1 MSSPDEN
8 LFWFHGK
15 ISRERAEEI
24 LKEDNQEDG
33 TFLVRESN
41 TALGDFV
48 LSVLFKGDVCHYQIR
63 RHGEDA
69 FFSIDDKI
77 KIMHGLESLVD
88 YYREAA
94 NGLVTKLTQLV
105 KKDLPPNDSRSHGTT
120 NLLHRATKEK
130 NQTVVSELLKCG
142 YRNVDAKN
150 QDGQTAVH
158 LAALHSNEDI
168 LKLLL
173 NANVNVNCM
182 DSTGNTP
189 LHYACRTKSASF
201 VRTLIA
207 AKANIQVRN
216 INTGYVPL
224 HDAARHGNIEA
235 VKELIAAH
243 APHMP
248 RTESGEFPLDLAKE
262 MNRTEVVEFLSN
274 YKPPPPSTFKYQWY
288 HGTLERQEAVK
299 VLMDYAANFN
309 STNEDD
315 RKLQQ
320 EVVPSTS
327 SNGNVAAESNGNES
341 SDDLSKDNSG
351 IFLIRSS
358 TRHGY
363 VLTMLCQNNTPKNF
377 LIKQS
382 QNYLY
387 IDEGPFLPSLEHLV
401 EHFSLFSDGLPI
413 NLKHPVP
420 PKPKPPLPLFSTM
433 PKSASKKKTMQQQL
447 SLCTPNASHPGDYA
461 MNQVGLFE
469 NDDCIMLGSSP
480 KKPKEKRDMLIF
492 RSLKPARRNVIIDG
506 MKSLRK
512 VKLRSPSKIDQQ
524 KLEMEAAKKK
534 NNVAED
540 LQKAEAI
547 INNLSFSTDFL
558 HPPITATVTPTPTPT
573 TMPNDALYNIPKNN
587 SVVPDL
593 EGNEQEIHEFPVP
606 NLEPKTEEEVEYF
619 TKNDVLIDRE
629 RGEDESAYF
638 VDAPPPINMKTFPLN
653 SDGYIPTED
662 IRKFI
667 DMPASEETTKLLEE
681 SAAELRE
688 FSIHPERLDSVMS
701 TTSND
706 NEIHNLLNRQISSVS
721 AMSESSRAK
730 LNYFIPKDSLELEH
744 IIGEGEFGSVYKGFL
759 LRKDPNSKTDVRC
772 PIAIKT
778 LRDEHCRSNK
788 QEFLREASVMIRLK
802 HHCIVQLIGI
812 SKGKSLMMVQEM
824 VPLGSMLHFIIE
836 NGSKINPNCEL
847 KIWASQIA
855 CGMNYLESQHFV
867 HRDLAAR
874 NILLAS
880 RNQAKISD
888 FGLSRAMGKDKDC
901 YQATQG
907 GKWPIKW
914 YAPESY
920 NNGYF
925 SHASDVWS
933 FGVTLWEMFSLGEPP
948 YGDIRGVDAIELIES
963 GQRLQK
969 PPKCPEN
976 VYKIME
982 NCWNY
987 KPKDRPTFRYLTD
1000 FFAKDPDYQN
1010 LVELIKSTHIS

>member
-1 MSSPDEN
+1 MSRDEN

-24 LKEDNQEDG
+24 LKEENREDG
-33 TFLVRESN
+33 AFLVRESN

-48 LSVLFKGDVCHYQIR
+48 LSVLYNGEVCHYQIR

-120 NLLHRATKEK
+120 NLLHRATQKT

-158 LAALHSNEDI
+158 LAALYSNEEI

-182 DSTGNTP
+182 DSAGNTP

-201 VRTLIA
+201 IRTLIA

-216 INTGYVPL
+216 ISTGYVPL
-224 HDAARHGNIEA
+224 HDAASHGNLDA

-243 APHMP
+243 APHLP
-248 RTESGEFPLDLAKE
+248 RTESGEFPIDLAKE
-262 MNRTEVVEFLSN
+262 MNRTEVVEFLAN
-274 YKPPPPSTFKYQWY
+274 YKPPPASTFKHQWY
-288 HGTLERQEAVK
+288 HGTLERQEAIK
-299 VLMDYAANFN
+299 VLLEYAANFDGSN
-309 STNEDD
+309 DNH
-315 RKLQQ
+315 RKDQD
-320 EVVPSTS
+320 EPTS
-327 SNGNVAAESNGNES
+327 SNTERNEHDSEVSDVAVP
-341 SDDLSKDNSG
+341 KDKSG

-358 TRHGY
+358 VRNGY
-363 VLTMLCQNNTPKNF
+363 VLTMLCQNNTPKHF
-377 LIKQS
+377 LIQQS
-382 QNYLY
+382 QNCLY
-387 IDEGPFLPSLEHLV
+387 IDEGPLLPSLEHLV
-401 EHFSLFSDGLPI
+401 EHFSLFSDGLPV

-433 PKSASKKKTMQQQL
+433 PKAMTKKHNMQQQL
-447 SLCTPNASHPGDYA
+447 SLGSQNVSHPGDEA
-461 MNQVGLFE
+461 MNRVGLFE
-469 NDDCIMLGSSP
+469 NDDCIMLGASP
-480 KKPKEKRDMLIF
+480 KKPKDKRDMLIF
-492 RSLKPARRNVIIDG
+492 RSLKPAKRNVIIDG

-512 VKLRSPSKIDQQ
+512 VKIRSPSKADKE
-524 KLEMEAAKKK
+524 KLDKESKKK
-534 NNVAED
+534 INIVDD
-540 LQKAEAI
+540 LQKAGSI
-547 INNLSFSTDFL
+547 MNNLSFSTDFL
-558 HPPITATVTPTPTPT
+558 HSPIGSPDVAPKP
-573 TMPNDALYNIPKNN
+573 PNDSLYNVPKNN
-587 SVVPDL
+587 SVVAEVGSELDAQQPAHEVPL
-593 EGNEQEIHEFPVP
+593 GNVDS
-606 NLEPKTEEEVEYF
+606 KTEEEVEYF

-629 RGEDESAYF
+629 RGEEDSDYF
-638 VDAPPPINMKTFPLN
+638 VDGPPPPINMKTFPLLN
-653 SDGYIPTED
+653 SEGYIPTQD

-667 DMPASEETTKLLEE
+667 DLSSSSEETTKLLEE

-688 FSIHPERLDSVMS
+688 FSKHPERLDSVMS

-706 NEIHNLLNRQISSVS
+706 SELNGLLNRQISSAS
-721 AMSESSRAK
+721 GMSENSRAK
-730 LNYFIPKDSLELEH
+730 LNYFIPKDCLELEH
-744 IIGEGEFGSVYKGFL
+744 IIGEGEFGSVYKGYL
-759 LRKDPNSKTDVRC
+759 IRKDPNSKVDVRC
-772 PIAIKT
+772 QVAIKT
-778 LRDEHCRSNK
+778 LRDEQCRSNK

-836 NGSKINPNCEL
+836 NGPKINPNCEL

-933 FGVTLWEMFSLGEPP
+933 FGVTLWEMFSFGDPP

-969 PPKCPEN
+969 PPKCPDN

>member
-1 MSSPDEN
+1 MSSRDEN

-15 ISRERAEEI
+15 ITRERAEEI
-24 LKEDNQEDG
+24 LKEENREDG
-33 TFLVRESN
+33 SFLVRESN

-48 LSVLFKGDVCHYQIR
+48 LSVLFNNDVCHYQIR

-77 KIMHGLESLVD
+77 KIMHGLDSLVD

-120 NLLHRATKEK
+120 NLLHRATKET

-158 LAALHSNEDI
+158 LAALHSSEEI

-182 DSTGNTP
+182 DSNGNTP

-216 INTGYVPL
+216 ITTGYVPL
-224 HDAARHGNIEA
+224 HDAAANGNLEA

-243 APHMP
+243 APHLP
-248 RTESGEFPLDLAKE
+248 RTESGEFPIDLAKE

-274 YKPPPPSTFKYQWY
+274 YKPPAASTFKHQWY
-288 HGTLERQEAVK
+288 HGTLERQEAIK
-299 VLMDYAANFN
+299 VLMDYAANFDSPN
-309 STNEDD
+309 DNDKKYPDE
-315 RKLQQ
+315 
-320 EVVPSTS
+320 PSS
-327 SNGNVAAESNGNES
+327 SAGGNELNAGVS
-341 SDDLSKDNSG
+341 SEVLPAKDKSG

-382 QNYLY
+382 QNFLY
-387 IDEGPFLPSLEHLV
+387 IDEGPYLPSLEHLV

-413 NLKHPVP
+413 NLKQPVP

-433 PKSASKKKTMQQQL
+433 PKAMSKKNIMQQQL
-447 SLCTPNASHPGDYA
+447 SLCTPNVSHPGDDA
-461 MNQVGLFE
+461 MNRVGLFE
-469 NDDCIMLGSSP
+469 NDDCIMLGASP

-492 RSLKPARRNVIIDG
+492 RSLKPAKRNVIIDG

-512 VKLRSPSKIDQQ
+512 VKIRSPSKVDQE
-524 KLEMEAAKKK
+524 KLDMEAKKK
-534 NNVAED
+534 NNVADD
-540 LQKAEAI
+540 LQKAGAI

-558 HPPITATVTPTPTPT
+558 HPPNAAPAAPAT
-573 TMPNDALYNIPKNN
+573 PNDSLYNVPQNN
-587 SVVPDL
+587 SVVPNIEPNGHQDV
-593 EGNEQEIHEFPVP
+593 HETPLANVDS
-606 NLEPKTEEEVEYF
+606 KTEEEVEYF

-629 RGEDESAYF
+629 RGEEESDYF

-667 DMPASEETTKLLEE
+667 DMPSSEETTKLLEE

-688 FSIHPERLDSVMS
+688 FSKHPERLDSVMS
-701 TTSND
+701 TASND
-706 NEIHNLLNRQISSVS
+706 SEFHNFLNRQISSVS
-721 AMSESSRAK
+721 ALSENSRAK
-730 LNYFIPKDSLELEH
+730 LNYFIPKDCLELEH

-759 LRKDPNSKTDVRC
+759 IRKDPNSKTDVRC

-836 NGSKINPNCEL
+836 NSTKINPNCEL

-888 FGLSRAMGKDKDC
+888 FGLSRAMGTDKDC

-969 PPKCPEN
+969 PLKCPDN

-1000 FFAKDPDYQN
+1000 FFANDPDYQN